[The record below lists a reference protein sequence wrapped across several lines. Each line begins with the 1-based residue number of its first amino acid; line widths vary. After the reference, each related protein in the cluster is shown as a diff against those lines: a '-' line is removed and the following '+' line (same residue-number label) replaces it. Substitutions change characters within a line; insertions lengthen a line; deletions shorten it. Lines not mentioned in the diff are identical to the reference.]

1 MNPSKGL
8 VSRGQVNVRAG
19 GYLHAANGDITQ
31 HSRWGLQ
38 PTPRGGWASVHGG
51 GPGRL
56 PQVVAEALPSSPCKM
71 WAPSPMT
78 GRLQAARSEK
88 SPSDLGREQCVH
100 PPGLALRRAGS
111 LAGAPHPVPHS
122 WAACLPRT
130 DPAGQWCTRNGGGG
144 CSRWHKA
151 QQRGTPSTE
160 SFWAPTDTH
169 QQGRQHSLGPA
180 RSKELSTACARLLG
194 LPLGLRHHGH
204 RKGPD
209 IVVACLIFP
218 SLLNDFQDVITIK
231 GDALERRGA
240 LKA

>member
-1 MNPSKGL
+1 MYESQPGTCLKR
-8 VSRGQVNVRAG
+8 SR
-19 GYLHAANGDITQ
+19 
-31 HSRWGLQ
+31 
-38 PTPRGGWASVHGG
+38 RGGWASVHGG

-88 SPSDLGREQCVH
+88 SPSDLGREQCGH

-111 LAGAPHPVPHS
+111 LAGAPHPVYHILGPPACPAQTLLGS
-122 WAACLPRT
+122 GAQGMGVEAAPGGTRPNKGALPPR
-130 DPAGQWCTRNGGGG
+130 
-144 CSRWHKA
+144 S
-151 QQRGTPSTE
+151 PSGR
-160 SFWAPTDTH
+160 PTDTR

-218 SLLNDFQDVITIK
+218 SLLNDFQDVITIE

>member
-1 MNPSKGL
+1 MYESQPGTCLKR
-8 VSRGQVNVRAG
+8 SR
-19 GYLHAANGDITQ
+19 
-31 HSRWGLQ
+31 
-38 PTPRGGWASVHGG
+38 RGGWASVHGG

-88 SPSDLGREQCVH
+88 SPSDLGREQCGH

-151 QQRGTPSTE
+151 QQRGTPSAE
-160 SFWAPTDTH
+160 SFWAPHRHPPTGSAAQPGPSEVQRAEH
-169 QQGRQHSLGPA
+169 RLRQAPRAAPGSQTPWAQEGA
-180 RSKELSTACARLLG
+180 
-194 LPLGLRHHGH
+194 GH
-204 RKGPD
+204 RGSMPD
-209 IVVACLIFP
+209 FSFFI
-218 SLLNDFQDVITIK
+218 
-231 GDALERRGA
+231 E
-240 LKA
+240 